1 MCLWQ
6 KISIICID
14 VNIVIFIMLYVKLVC
29 TEWKY
34 NRSRWHWNFVLI
46 IVKDF
51 KPIPAEWCLVLCF
64 WLRIDFFT
72 EMFYVFPPFV
82 TSHLCP
88 SFVYMYPECT
98 CDLCGNSF
106 PYNPAVAISSAA
118 LIDIGRY
125 FVYFEG
131 WATSHALIWIKT
143 ALNQYVTGQLNKHLI

>member
-1 MCLWQ
+1 
-6 KISIICID
+6 
-14 VNIVIFIMLYVKLVC
+14 MLYVKLVC

-34 NRSRWHWNFVLI
+34 NLSRGHWNFVLI
-46 IVKDF
+46 IVKDY

-72 EMFYVFPPFV
+72 EIFYMFPPFV

-98 CDLCGNSF
+98 CDFSGSGHPLMTCNHSKSCPF
-106 PYNPAVAISSAA
+106 NPGVAISSGA

-131 WATSHALIWIKT
+131 I
-143 ALNQYVTGQLNKHLI
+143 G